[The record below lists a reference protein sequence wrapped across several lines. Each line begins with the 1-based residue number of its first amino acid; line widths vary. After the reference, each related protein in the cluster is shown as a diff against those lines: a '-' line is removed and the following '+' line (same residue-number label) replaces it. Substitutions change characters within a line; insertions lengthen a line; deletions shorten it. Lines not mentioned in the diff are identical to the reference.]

1 LHVLTFTYLPD
12 SMLHIFAVK
21 QVPQLSWSSPTPLNL
36 RPRLITFFYL
46 NLGLIFFGLGES
58 LLITSGAGVSPWT
71 VLAQGVA
78 GKTSWS
84 IGFTTMIVS
93 FLVLLLWLPL
103 RQKPG
108 MGTILNALIIALVI
122 DLSLPFLPYPQL
134 MGWQLAQAAV
144 GVLAVGIASG
154 IYLTANLGAGPRDGL
169 MTGLQRV
176 SGLPIAYIRI
186 AIEVCV
192 VSAGW
197 YLGGVVGIGTLF
209 FAFGVG
215 PAVAIGILLV
225 RKYL

>member
-1 LHVLTFTYLPD
+1 MFQ
-12 SMLHIFAVK
+12 IFAVK
-21 QVPQLSWSSPTPLNL
+21 QIPQLSWSSPTPLNL
-36 RPRLITFFYL
+36 RPRLITFLYL
-46 NLGLIFFGLGES
+46 NLGLTFFGLGES

-78 GKTSWS
+78 GKTSWT
-84 IGFTTMIVS
+84 IGFATMIVS
-93 FLVLLLWLPL
+93 FCVLLLWLPL

-108 MGTILNALIIALVI
+108 IGTVLNALIIAFVI
-122 DLSLPFLPYPQL
+122 DFSLPLLPYPQSL
-134 MGWQLAQAAV
+134 PWQLTQAAF

-192 VSAGW
+192 VSTGW
-197 YLGGVVGIGTLF
+197 YLGGVVGFGTLI

-225 RKYL
+225 RKFL